1 MRPAEVG
8 LPAQPAG
15 VGLPAQ
21 PAVAGLPAQ
30 PAVPPWRRHLRSLP
44 WSSCSPCAWRGSP
57 RCRCRC
63 GALTPRARLLD
74 WRHVVMVPRP
84 RASRNALRQTVRP
97 CSCGLTGSSSSRP
110 SRPNRRYCRA
120 SPSRRRPS
128 PRPNLAKAE
137 RGSASLVAVAMM
149 AVLFAITTGGVY
161 VGSAV
166 IARHRAQA
174 AADLAALA
182 AAVHLADGTACTQA
196 SAVARAM
203 RTAVTQCVVEDL
215 DVIVTVDAPLA
226 VGRMGVG
233 PARAAARAGP
243 ADTGS

>member
-1 MRPAEVG
+1 MTG
-8 LPAQPAG
+8 
-15 VGLPAQ
+15 
-21 PAVAGLPAQ
+21 
-30 PAVPPWRRHLRSLP
+30 S
-44 WSSCSPCAWRGSP
+44 WSSPLS
-57 RCRCRC
+57 
-63 GALTPRARLLD
+63 LRAR
-74 WRHVVMVPRP
+74 R
-84 RASRNALRQTVRP
+84 
-97 CSCGLTGSSSSRP
+97 C
-110 SRPNRRYCRA
+110 CRA
-120 SPSRRRPS
+120 SPSQRKRS
-128 PRPNLAKAE
+128 QRPNLVHAE
-137 RGSASLVAVAMM
+137 RGSASLVAVAMI
-149 AVLFAITTGGVY
+149 AVLVAITIGGVY

-182 AAVHLADGTACTQA
+182 AAVHLADGTACTKA

-226 VGRMGVG
+226 VGRMDVG